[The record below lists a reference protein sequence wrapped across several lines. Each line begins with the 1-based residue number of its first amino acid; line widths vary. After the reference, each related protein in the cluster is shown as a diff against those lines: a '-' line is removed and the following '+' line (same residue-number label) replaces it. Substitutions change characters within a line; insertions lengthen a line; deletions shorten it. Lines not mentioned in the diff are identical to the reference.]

1 MRILFARMVDESTSC
16 FHSLQELGA
25 RQQAGIGGST
35 TTEFFWVTFPG
46 SRGRRGNV
54 YKKRTCRFQ
63 FGSSAALRAFK
74 IRWVVIQMI
83 KF

>member
-35 TTEFFWVTFPG
+35 TTEFFWVTFQEVEEG
-46 SRGRRGNV
+46 EGMFIRREHVDFNLAQVRDYELLKYVG
-54 YKKRTCRFQ
+54 
-63 FGSSAALRAFK
+63 L
-74 IRWVVIQMI
+74 
-83 KF
+83 